1 MHIVLAIDPVFEA
14 SVPPIPAQ
22 TIRAVALLAIANAPP
37 VSVYDRA
44 SRDVLLTRI
53 TDLLGWRSPTQAIP
67 ACQSTIRCSP
77 S

>member
-1 MHIVLAIDPVFEA
+1 MHIIFAIDTVFEA
-14 SVPPIPAQ
+14 LVPPIPAQ

-37 VSVYDRA
+37 VILYDRA

-67 ACQSTIRCSP
+67 ACRSTTRCSP
-77 S
+77 G